1 MILRPLF
8 CFEDKKNTALL
19 IFNSLKEKKLIINF
33 LVERALSKARLLKC
47 SRFFGL
53 WDLVCRPR
61 VPSED
66 RGNWG

>member
-1 MILRPLF
+1 MPELATGVVIIRACNALAERDSKNAVVFF
-8 CFEDKKNTALL
+8 C
-19 IFNSLKEKKLIINF
+19 
-33 LVERALSKARLLKC
+33 R
-47 SRFFGL
+47 